1 MSEANKILL
10 IGGGGHC
17 ISVLDS
23 LLSSYN
29 YEKIGIVDKKPTMMG
44 TSDKVPKQNTIIGVP
59 VVGNDDE
66 LNKLYADGY
75 THAFITVG
83 SVGDV
88 TIRKRLYELVKSV
101 GFYIPNIID
110 KTGIVSSHAIWG
122 EGIFVGKKAVINA
135 GSKIGNCA
143 IINTAS
149 VIEHECSIGDF
160 VHVAPGSIVCG
171 KVHISNETHI
181 GAGTIIKQGIEIG
194 TETMIG
200 AGSVVVKNIGS
211 YVTAYGNPCKEVLKH
226 WN

>member
-1 MSEANKILL
+1 MSEAKKILL

-29 YEKIGIVDKKPTMMG
+29 YEEIGIVDKYPTMLKKNG
-44 TSDKVPKQNTIIGVP
+44 TVQKQHTIMGVP
-59 VVGNDDE
+59 VVGNDDD
-66 LNKLYADGY
+66 LKKLYADGY

-88 TIRKRLYELVKSV
+88 AIRKTLYKLAKSI
-101 GFYIPNIID
+101 GFDIPNIID
-110 KTGIVSSHAIWG
+110 KTGIVSSHAICG
-122 EGIFVGKKAVINA
+122 EGIFVGKNAVVNA
-135 GSKIGNCA
+135 NTQIGNCA

-149 VIEHECSIGDF
+149 VIEHECVVRDF

-171 KVHISNETHI
+171 NVHIGSETHI
-181 GAGTIIKQGIEIG
+181 GAGCVVKQGIEIG
-194 TETMIG
+194 KKTMIG

-211 YVTAYGNPCKEVLKH
+211 YVTAYGNPCKEV
-226 WN
+226 

>member
-1 MSEANKILL
+1 MSEAKKILL

-29 YEKIGIVDKKPTMMG
+29 YEEIGIVDKNPTLIG
-44 TSDKVPKQNTIIGVP
+44 TPDKVQNQYTVMGVPIIG
-59 VVGNDDE
+59 NDKD
-66 LNKLYADGY
+66 LNKLYADGF

-88 TIRKRLYELVKSV
+88 SIRKKIYDIVKSI

-110 KTGIVSSHAIWG
+110 KTGTVSPYAILY
-122 EGIFVGKKAVINA
+122 EGIFVGKKAIINA
-135 GSKIGNCA
+135 DSRIGNCA

-149 VIEHECSIGDF
+149 VIEHECIIGDF
-160 VHVAPGSIVCG
+160 THVSPGSIVCG
-171 KVHISNETHI
+171 RVHIGSETHI
-181 GAGTIIKQGIEIG
+181 GAGAIIKQGIEIG
-194 TETMIG
+194 SETMIG

-211 YVTAYGNPCKEVLKH
+211 CVTAYGNPCKEL
-226 WN
+226 

>member
-1 MSEANKILL
+1 MSEAKKILL

-29 YEKIGIVDKKPTMMG
+29 YEEIGIVDKRPTMMG
-44 TSDKVPKQNTIIGVP
+44 KTDSIADQYTIMGIPIVGSD
-59 VVGNDDE
+59 DD
-66 LNKLYADGY
+66 LKKLYADGY

-88 TIRKRLYELVKSV
+88 TIRKELYELVKSF

-110 KTGIVSSHAIWG
+110 KTGIVSSYAICG

-149 VIEHECSIGDF
+149 VIEHECTIGDF

-171 KVHISNETHI
+171 KVHVGNESHI

-200 AGSVVVKNIGS
+200 AGSVVVKNIVS
-211 YVTAYGNPCKEVLKH
+211 YVTAYGNPCKEMLKR
-226 WN
+226 